1 MVAGWV
7 GRWVGQWICEI
18 LTLAVETNTI
28 ESSVVSWI
36 GIALQWH
43 RF

>member
-1 MVAGWV
+1 MKGSAAMLEDLFLY
-7 GRWVGQWICEI
+7 IESS
-18 LTLAVETNTI
+18 LAVETNTI

-43 RF
+43 RV